1 MAESRRGDSTYDLRS
16 SPRPARPKTFQ
27 CQQPIKLTE
36 EAVRM
41 ATHKPRVKSGVLEL
55 NIPMYLIG
63 GVCSTPLSSCVNGQW
78 QSLPC
83 VELAA
88 ATRTAPE
95 RAAQALLRDRA
106 TPKTPMHKLR
116 SRLVNAEDNAT
127 AGPPASPPCVVNG
140 GNSQSPNVLRAHT
153 VLASR

>member
-1 MAESRRGDSTYDLRS
+1 MAD
-16 SPRPARPKTFQ
+16 
-27 CQQPIKLTE
+27 
-36 EAVRM
+36 
-41 ATHKPRVKSGVLEL
+41 HKPRLKSGDLEL
-55 NIPMYLIG
+55 YISMYLIG
-63 GVCSTPLSSCVNGQW
+63 GVFSIPLSSCVNGQR

-106 TPKTPMHKLR
+106 TAKTPMHKLR
-116 SRLVNAEDNAT
+116 SRLVNAEVNAS
-127 AGPPASPPCVVNG
+127 AGPPTSPPCVVNG
-140 GNSQSPNVLRAHT
+140 GNFQSPSVLRAHT